1 MDPGSGE
8 IERLFTPHFARG
20 RGGERPRAIVV
31 HTTAG
36 SFAGTADWF
45 ADPESG
51 VSAHYLVGLDGRIA
65 QFVDETDAARH
76 AGRVLR
82 PTASIAQGRDD
93 LNPVTIGIELED
105 GGDAEHVER
114 PDAQYAAAAT
124 LIAAAGERWEI
135 PIDRE
140 HVIGHREAFAA
151 KACPGNVDLERLVAL
166 AGSSPRGAAKHAREQ
181 ALLCLLPIR
190 DGAEDLPGYL
200 SSTEALSADVLALD
214 DGSADGSAQVL
225 RSHPRVI
232 EVLRPEAGTPTWD
245 DAANRQALLGRA
257 AATDYDW
264 LLFLDSDERVDPD
277 DAAALRQFL
286 ATDAIPGLAYG
297 LQLHRAWGERVDP
310 NPRYVYRLFARA
322 AEMTLPAE
330 RLHLNPVPLEVS
342 RRAWVRTS
350 IRVRHL
356 ESAERLDRRRAKYDR
371 ADPDGAHRAHTET
384 MLAPPPEHLV
394 EWPPRPAGL
403 AVVGGA
409 KAPPAGGRE
418 AADASRP
425 LLLCLLA
432 VRNGAA
438 DLEGY
443 LESAERFADA
453 VVALD
458 DGSTDATA
466 ELLAEAPLVRKL
478 IRNPRRD
485 SYAGWDDAANRQ
497 ALLDAAS
504 ALEPLWVVFVDA
516 DERIDPDDAAAL
528 RGFAARDAIPGD
540 AYGFRVHRM
549 IGTLD
554 RYDRADLWAYR
565 MFAHEPGMRLPAETL
580 HLVPVPDSIPRARWR
595 STTVRIQH
603 LAGLDE
609 ARRRERL
616 RKYEEADPGRVWQR
630 DYERILETEPVRPWV
645 PRPPGLPVLLAG
657 RHRARMSGDDLD
669 LEAPRLSAIVISHND
684 EARIERAVRSVVE
697 QRCDEPFEVIVVVS
711 GTDRTAAV
719 VAATFPEVTLIDLG
733 KRALPGRARNAGVR
747 AARGDYVSFPGSH
760 VELPPG
766 SLAARIAAHEAGW
779 PMVTGS
785 ILNGTETRSGWA
797 SYFLDHSSSLPGRP
811 SGELAAAP
819 AHCSYVRQFVV
830 EAGGFPDDVRAG
842 EDTVLNQALWSRGHR
857 AYRAREI
864 TLVHRSPCTNP
875 LRLVRH
881 HFIRG
886 RALARIVRERDDG
899 RPPRGRPRFLRS
911 YSRRR
916 LAATDRRVA
925 DWGGD
930 LRPRYEA
937 ARRLVQLGIAAA
949 HAGAAFEWRFGRSAR
964 GRGRQQLA
972 DRDRSQ
978 AEVAQPLDD
987 RGQGLEGGPAVGAI
1001 VKEDDR
1007 SP

>member
-1 MDPGSGE
+1 MDPGFGE

-20 RGGERPRAIVV
+20 RGGDRPRAIVV

-36 SFAGTADWF
+36 TFAGTADWF

-51 VSAHYLVGLDGRIA
+51 VSAHYLVALDGRVA

-76 AGRVLR
+76 AGRVLD

-93 LNPVTIGIELED
+93 LNPMTIGIELED

-114 PDAQYAAAAT
+114 PDAQYAAAAA
-124 LIAAAGERWEI
+124 LIAAAGERWGI

-151 KACPGNVDLERLVAL
+151 KACPGNVDVERLVAL
-166 AGSSPRGAAKHAREQ
+166 AASAPRGAPKRGREPT
-181 ALLCLLPIR
+181 LLCLLPIR

-200 SSTEALSADVLALD
+200 SSIEALSADVLALD
-214 DGSADGSAQVL
+214 DGSADGSAQLL
-225 RSHPRVI
+225 RAHPRVI
-232 EVLRPEAGTPTWD
+232 EVLRREAEAPTWD
-245 DAANRQALLGRA
+245 DAANRQALLDRA

-264 LLFLDSDERVDPD
+264 LLFLDVDERVDPD

-286 ATDAIPGLAYG
+286 ATDAIAGLAYG

-310 NPRYVYRLFARA
+310 NPRYVYRLFGRA
-322 AEMTLPAE
+322 EEMTLPAE

-356 ESAERLDRRRAKYDR
+356 ESAGRLDRRRAKYDR

-418 AADASRP
+418 AADTSRP
-425 LLLCLLA
+425 LLVCLLA

-466 ELLAEAPLVRKL
+466 ELLAAAPLVRKL

-504 ALEPLWVVFVDA
+504 ELEPRWVVFVDA

-609 ARRRERL
+609 GRRRERL
-616 RKYEEADPGRVWQR
+616 RKYEQADPGRVWQR
-630 DYERILETEPVRPWV
+630 DYERILETDPVRPWV

-657 RHRARMSGDDLD
+657 RNRARMSGDDLD

-684 EARIERAVRSVVE
+684 EARIERAVRSVVQ

-719 VAATFPEVTLIDLG
+719 VAAEFPDVTLIDLG
-733 KRALPGRARNAGVR
+733 KRALPGRARNAGVAGGPR
-747 AARGDYVSFPGSH
+747 RLRLVPRVARGAPAGKPRRPDRRSRGGLADGHGIDPQRHRDPVRLGLVLPRPLELAAGPALRRARRRPRALLVRAPVRRRDRRLPRATCGPARTRSSTRRSGAVAIAPIAPARSRSCTAVPAPIRCGSCATTSSAAARWPGSFA
-760 VELPPG
+760 
-766 SLAARIAAHEAGW
+766 SAARAGRRVDGQASCAATHAAGSPPPTAASPTGAATCDRATRPHAASSSSGSRP
-779 PMVTGS
+779 PMPGPRSSGGS
-785 ILNGTETRSGWA
+785 GGQPAAEDA
-797 SYFLDHSSSLPGRP
+797 SSSLTVTGRRPRSRNP
-811 SGELAAAP
+811 STIA
-819 AHCSYVRQFVV
+819 
-830 EAGGFPDDVRAG
+830 
-842 EDTVLNQALWSRGHR
+842 
-857 AYRAREI
+857 
-864 TLVHRSPCTNP
+864 
-875 LRLVRH
+875 
-881 HFIRG
+881 G
-886 RALARIVRERDDG
+886 RA
-899 RPPRGRPRFLRS
+899 S
-911 YSRRR
+911 
-916 LAATDRRVA
+916 RVA
-925 DWGGD
+925 
-930 LRPRYEA
+930 R
-937 ARRLVQLGIAAA
+937 QS
-949 HAGAAFEWRFGRSAR
+949 GRS
-964 GRGRQQLA
+964 
-972 DRDRSQ
+972 
-978 AEVAQPLDD
+978 
-987 RGQGLEGGPAVGAI
+987 
-1001 VKEDDR
+1001 
-1007 SP
+1007 